1 MADPAKGAAMRHLR
15 GADGAWTVRD
25 DVWVRYQRERGPLL
39 AGPLG
44 IGFAVYGDTHHFGP
58 ELQFGHVVGDRLE
71 NPVLLI
77 KTAWGGKSLAK
88 DFRPPSSGGEV
99 GPYYTKMIAEV
110 RAALAS
116 VKTDFPQL
124 GGAPC
129 ELAGFVWYHGWNDGV
144 DPKNAVPEYEQN
156 LVNLIH
162 DVRKEFAA
170 PKLPVVVGELTGP
183 WVEAPGAW
191 KKLRDAQA
199 AVAARPEFAG
209 TVLFVPTHDFVRR
222 PEDSPNTGHGH
233 HEFGNAETYF
243 LVGDALGKA
252 MAQLS
257 APPPVPEQ
265 TLVMRTGRV
274 IFSLNAG
281 DARTVVLRG
290 QWQKEP
296 IALTRGGK
304 GQWSVDVEKVPAG
317 VWEYSFVVDGLNV
330 IDPGNPA
337 IKPQRKPGKS
347 ILHIPATP
355 PAAWDWQDVPHGTV
369 HTHSYLSKSLG
380 KPREV
385 VVYTPP
391 GYELA
396 LEKKYP
402 LLVLQH
408 GSGDNEKAWVAHG
421 KAHWIFDNLIAQG
434 KAKPFV
440 VMMIDGHP
448 LGQFPREQA
457 EARRAEGVA
466 AFQRELFEDALPLVE
481 SLYRVEADRTQ
492 RAIAGLS
499 MGGGQALNTGLAYPD
514 RFAWIGAFSA
524 GGLSK
529 EAGEKLLADSAAING
544 ALRLLWIAVG
554 QGDAAKARNEQ
565 FIAVLKEKGVKHE
578 WRLTEGDHSWPV
590 WRRYLAEF
598 APLLFK

>member
-1 MADPAKGAAMRHLR
+1 MKTLLALAFLTLTSLLTRAADP
-15 GADGAWTVRD
+15 
-25 DVWVRYQRERGPLL
+25 
-39 AGPLG
+39 
-44 IGFAVYGDTHHFGP
+44 
-58 ELQFGHVVGDRLE
+58 
-71 NPVLLI
+71 
-77 KTAWGGKSLAK
+77 
-88 DFRPPSSGGEV
+88 
-99 GPYYTKMIAEV
+99 
-110 RAALAS
+110 
-116 VKTDFPQL
+116 
-124 GGAPC
+124 
-129 ELAGFVWYHGWNDGV
+129 
-144 DPKNAVPEYEQN
+144 
-156 LVNLIH
+156 
-162 DVRKEFAA
+162 
-170 PKLPVVVGELTGP
+170 
-183 WVEAPGAW
+183 
-191 KKLRDAQA
+191 
-199 AVAARPEFAG
+199 
-209 TVLFVPTHDFVRR
+209 VPT
-222 PEDSPNTGHGH
+222 
-233 HEFGNAETYF
+233 ET
-243 LVGDALGKA
+243 V
-252 MAQLS
+252 
-257 APPPVPEQ
+257 
-265 TLVMRTGRV
+265 VMSTGRV

-281 DARTVVLRG
+281 DAKNVQLRG

-296 IALTRGGK
+296 IALSRGEK
-304 GQWSVDVEKVPAG
+304 GPWSVDVERVPAG

-396 LEKKYP
+396 PEKKYP

-448 LGQFPREQA
+448 LGQFPREQY
-457 EARRAEGVA
+457 EARRAEAAA
-466 AFQRELFEDALPLVE
+466 AFQRELFEDALPLVD
-481 SLYRVEADRTQ
+481 SLYRVEKDRML
-492 RAIAGLS
+492 RGIAGLS
-499 MGGGQALNTGLAYPD
+499 MGGGQALNTGLGNLD

-524 GGLSK
+524 GGLST
-529 EAGEKLLADSAAING
+529 EAGERLLADPAAING

-554 QGDAAKARNEQ
+554 QDDAAKARNEQ
-565 FIAVLKEKGVKHE
+565 FIAVLQEKGVKHE

-598 APLLFK
+598 APLLFR